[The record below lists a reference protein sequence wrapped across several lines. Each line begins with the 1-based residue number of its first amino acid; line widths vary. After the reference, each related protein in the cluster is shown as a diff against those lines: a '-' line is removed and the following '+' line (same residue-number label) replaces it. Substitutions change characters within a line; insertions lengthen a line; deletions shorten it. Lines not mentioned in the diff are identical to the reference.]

1 MSTKM
6 QIAIDGPASAGKS
19 TVAKLV
25 AKKLDYI
32 YCDTGA
38 MYRAVTYAALKQGVQ
53 LDDDVALKKM
63 LTQFDLKFIPADPE
77 QLVIV
82 NGEDITKQIR
92 FPEITNQV
100 SLVSA
105 QPSVREKMTKRQ
117 QEIASA
123 GAIVMDGRDI
133 GTTVLPQAEVKIF
146 LVASVHERAVRRYKE
161 NISKGIE
168 TSMQTLED
176 EIKARDYKDSHREI
190 SPLTQASDAIL
201 LDTTSL
207 NITQVVEKILKFI
220 HEKEKNKINW
230 KF

>member
-25 AKKLDYI
+25 AKKLNYI

-38 MYRAVTYAALKQGVQ
+38 MYRAVTYAALKQGIA
-53 LDDDVALKKM
+53 LDNDKVLAEM
-63 LTQFDLKFIPADPE
+63 LTSFELEFVPADPE

-82 NGEDITKQIR
+82 NGEDVTKKIR
-92 FPEITNQV
+92 LPEVTNQV

-105 QPSVREKMTKRQ
+105 QPSVRKEMTQRQ
-117 QEIASA
+117 QDIAAA

-161 NISKGIE
+161 NVSKGIK
-168 TSMQTLED
+168 TSMATLED
-176 EIKARDYKDSHREI
+176 EIKTRDYKDSHREI
-190 SPLTQASDAIL
+190 SPLIQADDAIL

-207 NITQVVEKILKFI
+207 NIAEVVEKILEFI
-220 HEKEKNKINW
+220 EEYEKN
-230 KF
+230 

>member
-1 MSTKM
+1 M

>member
-25 AKKLDYI
+25 AKRLNYI

-38 MYRAVTYAALKQGVQ
+38 MYRAVTYAALKQGIA
-53 LDDDVALKKM
+53 LDNDKVLAEM
-63 LTQFDLKFIPADPE
+63 LNSFELKFVPADPE

-82 NGEDITKQIR
+82 NGEDVTKKIR
-92 FPEITNQV
+92 LPEVTNQV

-105 QPSVREKMTKRQ
+105 QPSVRKEMTHRQ
-117 QEIASA
+117 QDIAAA

-161 NISKGIE
+161 NVSKGIE
-168 TSMQTLED
+168 TSMATLED
-176 EIKARDYKDSHREI
+176 EIKTRDYKDSHREI

-207 NITQVVEKILKFI
+207 NITEVVEKILEFI
-220 HEKEKNKINW
+220 EEYEKN
-230 KF
+230 

>member
-1 MSTKM
+1 MTRKM

-38 MYRAVTYAALKQGVQ
+38 MYRAVTYAALKQGVA
-53 LDDDVALKKM
+53 LDDDAALKKM
-63 LTQFDLKFIPADPE
+63 LTNFELKFVPAAPE
-77 QLVIV
+77 QLVYV
-82 NGEDITKQIR
+82 NGEDATQAIR
-92 FPEITNQV
+92 LPEITNQV

-105 QPSVREKMTKRQ
+105 QASVRQEMTAKQ
-117 QEIASA
+117 QEIAAA

-133 GTTVLPQAEVKIF
+133 GTTVLPAAEVKIF
-146 LVASVHERAVRRYKE
+146 MVASVHERAVRRYKE

-168 TSMQTLED
+168 TSMETLEQ
-176 EIKARDYKDSHREI
+176 EISARDYKDSHREI

-207 NITQVVEKILKFI
+207 NIEEVVEKILYFVKQAQ
-220 HEKEKNKINW
+220 KNEN
-230 KF
+230 

>member
-1 MSTKM
+1 MTRKM
-6 QIAIDGPASAGKS
+6 QVAIDGPASAGKS

-38 MYRAVTYAALKQGVQ
+38 MYRAVTYAALKQKIA
-53 LDDDVALKKM
+53 LDNDAALKKM
-63 LTQFDLKFIPADPE
+63 LINFELKFVPAVPE
-77 QLVIV
+77 QLVYV
-82 NGEDITKQIR
+82 NGEDVTAAIR
-92 FPEITNQV
+92 LPEITNQV

-105 QPSVREKMTKRQ
+105 QPSVREVLTAKQ
-117 QEIASA
+117 QEIAQA

-168 TSMQTLED
+168 TSMQTLEQ
-176 EIKARDYKDSHREI
+176 EIDARDYKDSHREI

-201 LDTTSL
+201 VDTTSL
-207 NITQVVEKILKFI
+207 NIEEVVEKILKFV
-220 HEKEKNKINW
+220 KQAEKNEN
-230 KF
+230 

>member
-38 MYRAVTYAALKQGVQ
+38 MYRAVTYAALKQGVA
-53 LDDDVALKKM
+53 LDDDAALKKM

-105 QPSVREKMTKRQ
+105 QPSVREEMTKRQ

-220 HEKEKNKINW
+220 HEKEKK
-230 KF
+230 

>member
-1 MSTKM
+1 M

-38 MYRAVTYAALKQGVQ
+38 MYRAITYAALKQGVA
-53 LDDDVALKKM
+53 LDDDAALKKM

-105 QPSVREKMTKRQ
+105 QPSVREEMTKRQ

-220 HEKEKNKINW
+220 HEKEKK
-230 KF
+230 

>member
-1 MSTKM
+1 M

-25 AKKLDYI
+25 AKRLNYI

-38 MYRAVTYAALKQGVQ
+38 MYRAVTYAALKQGIA
-53 LDDDVALKKM
+53 LDNDKVLAEM
-63 LTQFDLKFIPADPE
+63 LNSFELKFVPADPE

-82 NGEDITKQIR
+82 NGEDVTKKIR
-92 FPEITNQV
+92 LPEVTNQV

-105 QPSVREKMTKRQ
+105 QPSVRKEMTHRQ
-117 QEIASA
+117 QDIAAA

-161 NISKGIE
+161 NVSKGIE
-168 TSMQTLED
+168 TSMATLED
-176 EIKARDYKDSHREI
+176 EIKTRDYKDSHREI

-207 NITQVVEKILKFI
+207 NITEVVEKILEFI
-220 HEKEKNKINW
+220 EEYEKN
-230 KF
+230 

>member
-1 MSTKM
+1 M
-6 QIAIDGPASAGKS
+6 
-19 TVAKLV
+19 
-25 AKKLDYI
+25 DY
-32 YCDTGA
+32 
-38 MYRAVTYAALKQGVQ
+38 YA
-53 LDDDVALKKM
+53 ALKKM

-105 QPSVREKMTKRQ
+105 QPSVREEMTKRQ

-220 HEKEKNKINW
+220 HEKEKK
-230 KF
+230 

>member
-1 MSTKM
+1 M

-38 MYRAVTYAALKQGVQ
+38 MYRAVTYAALKQGVA
-53 LDDDVALKKM
+53 LDDDAALKKM

-105 QPSVREKMTKRQ
+105 QPSVREEMTKRQ

-220 HEKEKNKINW
+220 HEKEKK
-230 KF
+230 

>member
-220 HEKEKNKINW
+220 HEKEKK
-230 KF
+230 

>member
-25 AKKLDYI
+25 AKKLNYI

-38 MYRAVTYAALKQGVQ
+38 MYRAVTYAALKQGIA
-53 LDDDVALKKM
+53 LDNDKVLAEM
-63 LTQFDLKFIPADPE
+63 LTSFELEFVPADPE

-82 NGEDITKQIR
+82 NGEDVTKKIR
-92 FPEITNQV
+92 LPEVTNQV
-100 SLVSA
+100 LLVSA
-105 QPSVREKMTKRQ
+105 QPSVRKEMTQRQ
-117 QEIASA
+117 QDIAAA

-161 NISKGIE
+161 NVSKGIK
-168 TSMQTLED
+168 TSMATLED
-176 EIKARDYKDSHREI
+176 EIKTRDYKDSHREI
-190 SPLTQASDAIL
+190 SPLIQADDAIL

-207 NITQVVEKILKFI
+207 NIAEVVEKILEFI
-220 HEKEKNKINW
+220 EEYEKN
-230 KF
+230 

>member
-25 AKKLDYI
+25 AKRLNYI

-38 MYRAVTYAALKQGVQ
+38 MYRAVTYAALKQGIA
-53 LDDDVALKKM
+53 LDNDKALAEM
-63 LTQFDLKFIPADPE
+63 LNSFELKFVPADPE

-82 NGEDITKQIR
+82 NGEDVTKKIR
-92 FPEITNQV
+92 LPEVTNQV

-105 QPSVREKMTKRQ
+105 QPSVRKEMTHRQ
-117 QEIASA
+117 QDIAAA

-161 NISKGIE
+161 NVSKGIE
-168 TSMQTLED
+168 TPMSTLED
-176 EIKARDYKDSHREI
+176 EIKTRDYKDSHREI

-207 NITQVVEKILKFI
+207 NITEVVEKILEFI
-220 HEKEKNKINW
+220 EEYEKN
-230 KF
+230 

>member
-25 AKKLDYI
+25 AKKLNYI

-38 MYRAVTYAALKQGVQ
+38 MYRAVTYAALKQGIA
-53 LDDDVALKKM
+53 LDNDKVLAEM
-63 LTQFDLKFIPADPE
+63 LTSFELEFVPADPE

-82 NGEDITKQIR
+82 NGKDVTKKIR
-92 FPEITNQV
+92 LPEVTNQV

-105 QPSVREKMTKRQ
+105 QPSVRKEMTQRQ
-117 QEIASA
+117 QDIAAA

-161 NISKGIE
+161 NVSKGIK
-168 TSMQTLED
+168 TSMATLED
-176 EIKARDYKDSHREI
+176 EIKTRDYKDSHREI

-207 NITQVVEKILKFI
+207 NIAEVVEKILGFI
-220 HEKEKNKINW
+220 EEYEKN
-230 KF
+230 

>member
-1 MSTKM
+1 MTRKM

-25 AKKLDYI
+25 AKELDYI

-38 MYRAVTYAALKQGVQ
+38 MYRAVTYAALKQGVA
-53 LDDDVALKKM
+53 LDDDTALKEM
-63 LTQFDLKFIPADPE
+63 LTNFDLKFVPAAPE
-77 QLVIV
+77 QLVYV
-82 NGEDITKQIR
+82 NGEDVTKAIR
-92 FPEITNQV
+92 LPEITNQV

-105 QPSVREKMTKRQ
+105 QASVRQEMTAKQ
-117 QEIASA
+117 QEIAAA

-146 LVASVHERAVRRYKE
+146 MVASVHERAVRRYKE

-168 TSMQTLED
+168 TSMETLEQ
-176 EIKARDYKDSHREI
+176 EIAARDYKDSHREI
-190 SPLTQASDAIL
+190 SPLVQASDAIL

-207 NITQVVEKILKFI
+207 NIAEVVEKILYFI
-220 HEKEKNKINW
+220 KQAQKNEN
-230 KF
+230 